1 MNSAFDFREDI
12 VKCVDALRAGG
23 IILYPSD
30 TEWSLGCDATNAAAV
45 QKLFELINKNDAYN
59 STVLIDIPSKLQ
71 TYLEEVPEMAWD
83 LIELSEK
90 PLTIIYSEPKN
101 LAINLY
107 SSDNTIAIRV
117 SKDEFSRNLCTRFR
131 NPIVAVSPNLK
142 DNKKP
147 LVFSQIDKELI
158 SKLDYV
164 VSFKQNETNIPTQP
178 SIISLGKGNL
188 FKLIKE

>member
-1 MNSAFDFREDI
+1 MNSVFDFREDI

-101 LAINLY
+101 LATNLY

-117 SKDEFSRNLCTRFR
+117 SKDEFSRNLCTRYR

-142 DNKKP
+142 DNKKT

-188 FKLIKE
+188 FRLIRE

>member
-45 QKLFELINKNDAYN
+45 QKLFELINKNDADN
-59 STVLIDIPSKLQ
+59 STVLIDSPSKLQ

-101 LAINLY
+101 LATNLY

-131 NPIVAVSPNLK
+131 NPIVAVSSNLK

-188 FKLIKE
+188 FRLIRE